1 LFCFLSQEDLIL
13 RQTIESSD
21 CQWKWPVIAKAI
33 PGRSGKQ
40 CRERYLN
47 HLKPSLKL
55 DSWSLMEDARLYHV
69 YHSAGSKWAMIAK
82 LLPGRTDNSVK
93 NRFHHLSRRLEKRF
107 AHDDNSTNDTTTS
120 LAAATTQQKL
130 ERKLLDSSLFR
141 RIKVDNLELKCV
153 IAHAMHKATPKAIQ
167 DPDDQ
172 KKIGPFRPCK
182 SAGEMCKRCNLQIP
196 STQTG
201 RLVCETTL
209 WCYTCAHISP
219 HMGCGDLARAVH
231 WIGKLSSKDQ
241 VLKL

>member
-1 LFCFLSQEDLIL
+1 
-13 RQTIESSD
+13 
-21 CQWKWPVIAKAI
+21 VIAKAI

-107 AHDDNSTNDTTTS
+107 ANDDTTNNNAIT
-120 LAAATTQQKL
+120 LAAATTQQV

-141 RIKVDNLELKCV
+141 RIKVDNLELKCIV
-153 IAHAMHKATPKAIQ
+153 AHASHKATPKAIQ
-167 DPDDQ
+167 DMDDK
-172 KKIGPFRPCK
+172 KKIGPFRQCK
-182 SAGEMCKRCNLQIP
+182 SAGETCKRCNLQIP

-219 HMGCGDLARAVH
+219 HMGCGDLVRAVH
-231 WIGKLSSKDQ
+231 LIGKLSED
-241 VLKL
+241 